1 MSVLTNT
8 LLTTGFSNM
17 EHCSDWGE
25 EFTHAQVYFPQVS
38 NQSLGN
44 KAWSIFWEESKEKS
58 ETARVFQVM
67 ASVY

>member
-1 MSVLTNT
+1 
-8 LLTTGFSNM
+8 M

-25 EFTHAQVYFPQVS
+25 EFTHAQVYFLQVS